1 MRPTTIPYDGGNTD
15 TISLKEVN
23 MRRRRNKNGR
33 YRAKRSD
40 THLGTL
46 ERRYGELSSRR
57 SDTHLGTLRRA
68 AGKSLSKL
76 LGR

>member
-1 MRPTTIPYDGGNTD
+1 MERH
-15 TISLKEVN
+15 
-23 MRRRRNKNGR
+23 RNKNGR

-46 ERRYGELSSRR
+46 ERGYGELSSRR

>member
-1 MRPTTIPYDGGNTD
+1 MRENTD
-15 TISLKEVN
+15 PYLRKGAN
-23 MRRRRNKNGR
+23 MGRRRNKNGR

-46 ERRYGELSSRR
+46 ERKYGELSLRR

-68 AGKSLSKL
+68 AGKSLSEL